1 MPAVSKDMWDMHRIY
16 QFLDKRQTGVIDGA
30 AAASSYNFREVVN
43 TESAPGAVGP
53 YSQAIKTSNLV
64 FCSGQVA
71 LVPGVSSYLLI
82 EHPQKLSTWEGMS
95 ESQL

>member
-1 MPAVSKDMWDMHRIY
+1 MQQFQEKLLCARYVCCSHQGHVAKDLSVPG
-16 QFLDKRQTGVIDGA
+16 QGQTGVVDGA

-71 LVPGVSSYLLI
+71 LVPGVSSY
-82 EHPQKLSTWEGMS
+82 TA
-95 ESQL
+95 